1 MTFARVRALVV
12 VSALAVLAVAFVVYA
27 LVDDSQKGRTLAAQ
41 CPEGWPVVDLTL
53 KKSEDIKINVF
64 NATDKVGIADS
75 VGSDFANRKF
85 QVIKKGNSKT
95 AVDGVALLRY
105 GPKAVAGAHVIRAYF
120 LDEAKTEYDPAR
132 KDDVVDVVIGDQ
144 FKQLATSTEVNQ
156 SLVELAAGG
165 EPKLPPQSCPAP

>member
-12 VSALAVLAVAFVVYA
+12 VGVLAVLAVAFVVYA

-64 NATDKVGIADS
+64 NATDKPALAES
-75 VGSDFANRKF
+75 VASDFANRKF
-85 QVIKKGNSKT
+85 KVLKKANSKT
-95 AVDGVALLRY
+95 AVDNVALLRY

-132 KDDVVDVVIGDQ
+132 KDDVVDVLIGEK

>member
-1 MTFARVRALVV
+1 MIVGVLG
-12 VSALAVLAVAFVVYA
+12 ALALAFVVYA

-53 KKSEDIKINVF
+53 KKADDIKITVY
-64 NATDKVGIADS
+64 NATDKPALAES
-75 VGSDFANRKF
+75 VANDFANRKF
-85 QVIKKGNSKT
+85 QVLKKGNSKT
-95 AVDGVALLRY
+95 AVDKVALLRF
-105 GPKAVAGAHVIRAYF
+105 GPEAVASAHVIRAYF
-120 LDEAKTEYDPAR
+120 LDEADTEYDPAR
-132 KDDVVDVVIGDQ
+132 KGDVVEVVIGDQ

>member
-41 CPEGWPVVDLTL
+41 CPAGWPVVDLTL
-53 KKSEDIKINVF
+53 KKAEDIKINVF
-64 NATDKVGIADS
+64 NATDKVGLAES

-85 QVIKKGNSKT
+85 QVLKKTNSKT
-95 AVDGVALLRY
+95 AVPKVALLRF
-105 GPKAVAGAHVIRAYF
+105 GPKAVSSAHVIRAYF
-120 LDEAKTEYDPAR
+120 LDEAKPEYDPAR
-132 KDDVVDVVIGDQ
+132 TDDVVDVLIGDD

-156 SLVELAAGG
+156 SLVELAAAG
-165 EPKLPPQSCPAP
+165 EPKLPAQSCPAP

>member
-64 NATDKVGIADS
+64 NATDAVGRAES

-85 QVIKKGNSKT
+85 QVLKKGNSKT
-95 AVDGVALLRY
+95 AVDEVALSAS
-105 GPKAVAGAHVIRAYF
+105 GPRRSPAH
-120 LDEAKTEYDPAR
+120 T
-132 KDDVVDVVIGDQ
+132 
-144 FKQLATSTEVNQ
+144 
-156 SLVELAAGG
+156 
-165 EPKLPPQSCPAP
+165 

>member
-64 NATDKVGIADS
+64 NATDAVGRAES

-85 QVIKKGNSKT
+85 QVLKKGNSKT
-95 AVDGVALLRY
+95 AVDEVALLRF
-105 GPKAVAGAHVIRAYF
+105 GPKAVASAHVIRAYF

-132 KDDVVDVVIGDQ
+132 TDDVVDVVIGDE
-144 FKQLATSTEVNQ
+144 FKQLATTTEVNQ
-156 SLVELAAGG
+156 SLVELASLG

>member
-53 KKSEDIKINVF
+53 KKAEDIKINVY
-64 NATDKVGIADS
+64 NATDAVGRAES

-85 QVIKKGNSKT
+85 QVLKKGNSKT
-95 AVDGVALLRY
+95 AVDKVALLRF
-105 GPKAVAGAHVIRAYF
+105 GPKAVASAHVIRAYF
-120 LDEAKTEYDPAR
+120 LDEADPEYDPAR
-132 KDDVVDVVIGDQ
+132 TDDVVDVVIGDD
-144 FKQLATSTEVNQ
+144 FKQLATTTEVNQ
-156 SLVELAAGG
+156 SLVELASLG